1 MTSLKAV
8 RIAAW
13 VAVVAVVAIV
23 AAILVTK
30 EFGGDS
36 PGVMV
41 AGVGGP
47 FTLTDQHGTTV
58 TDADLKGHP
67 SAMFFGY
74 TFCPDVCPTTLF
86 DLTTLMHD
94 LGPQADK
101 LKVYFVT
108 VDPERDTQQVL
119 ADYLQA
125 FDPRIVGLTGT
136 REEIDQILKDYRVFS
151 RKVPQDDGSYLMDH
165 TATVY
170 LLDSKGTLAG
180 TIDYQEKS
188 ETALVKLKRLTE
200 GS

>member
-1 MTSLKAV
+1 MTPLKSV

-13 VAVVAVVAIV
+13 VAVVAVVAI
-23 AAILVTK
+23 AAAMLVTK

-58 TDADLKGHP
+58 TEADLKGHP
-67 SAMFFGY
+67 SAIFFGY
-74 TFCPDVCPTTLF
+74 TFCPDICPTTLF

-94 LGPQADK
+94 LGPKADR

-108 VDPERDTQQVL
+108 VDPERDTRQVL

-136 REEIDQILKDYRVFS
+136 RAEVDQMLKDYRVFS
-151 RKVPQDDGSYLMDH
+151 RKVPQDDGTYLMDH

-170 LLDSKGTLAG
+170 LLDSQGTFTG

-188 ETALVKLKRLTE
+188 ETALAKLKRLIA